1 MEEFFTISDITTQN
15 IDEVVGQFE
24 DDSMYDY
31 INAKR
36 ENIQYTANDTEQ
48 LNEQLITLKNRIK
61 LLQNSLWDQNDFA
74 VYDNNDNEII
84 NELVNNIITNNVF
97 RLKSN
102 SMIADNVEASKRIDY
117 VEAKL
122 TEVKTYLLIESNKAS
137 IASKLDVL
145 YNII

>member
-48 LNEQLITLKNRIK
+48 LNEQLFTLKNRIK